1 MILRLIHPGNT
12 GKGPLAQASDD
23 YRARLSRYLRTEECF
38 VKSHKL
44 KKEQPQDVARALEE
58 EAARIRSHLGH
69 GTQLIVLDKGG
80 EQVSS
85 EALAKRLQSWLS
97 SGHRATVFALG
108 SAHGLSPELIR
119 SASWAW
125 SFGKLMIIF

>member
-1 MILRLIHPGNT
+1 M
-12 GKGPLAQASDD
+12 
-23 YRARLSRYLRTEECF
+23 
-38 VKSHKL
+38 
-44 KKEQPQDVARALEE
+44 
-58 EAARIRSHLGH
+58 RSHLGH

-125 SFGKLMIIF
+125 SFGKLTLPHDLARVVFWEQLYRAQSILRGAPYHK